1 MRFGDPSE
9 RVWFHDELG
18 RIARELR
25 AGVAEWEPERAA
37 LCRRCLARLE
47 EGREDVGFEY
57 RDESGRRGERPQ
69 GRVRSAAASAR
80 SGRRRLSTL
89 ITCVGSIGAQRPEV
103 IGPASVPR
111 LSLSDFRGRLPSGTL
126 LVVDVRDELVYRA
139 GHIPGAISVPLAEIE
154 KYAPDLRGRAQQRL
168 VVTYCSC
175 PSEQTAL
182 TAAAQQTAGNV
193 NGRVLWKRGLTNV
206 SVLVGG
212 YPEWVANGGAIEKGG
227 GG

>member
-1 MRFGDPSE
+1 
-9 RVWFHDELG
+9 V
-18 RIARELR
+18 RIRLYLSMIV
-25 AGVAEWEPERAA
+25 GV
-37 LCRRCLARLE
+37 L
-47 EGREDVGFEY
+47 V
-57 RDESGRRGERPQ
+57 
-69 GRVRSAAASAR
+69 
-80 SGRRRLSTL
+80 
-89 ITCVGSIGAQRPEV
+89 TCVGSISAQRPEV

-154 KYAPDLRGRAQQRL
+154 KHALDLRGRAQQRL

-182 TAAAQQTAGNV
+182 TAAVA
-193 NGRVLWKRGLTNV
+193 LWKSGLTNV
-206 SVLVGG
+206 SVLIGG
-212 YPEWVANGGAIEKGG
+212 YPEWVATGGAIEKGG